1 LLQDPPIG
9 HHAPDCGLALR
20 RPQQSQIVTSPAP
33 LRYARI
39 GVVNVSTDTLPG
51 ELQRIAEELMPLY
64 YADVKRMAR
73 SERRKAGAGDT
84 LQTTALI
91 HEAYLKLF
99 RSPAFNDRAHFLRAS
114 ALAMR
119 HVLINHARENIAEKR
134 GGGMVVESLTASN
147 DVGASDDQSLLD
159 IHEALERLAQLD
171 VRLAQVVE
179 CRFFAGLDEADTAL
193 ALGISDR
200 TVRRDWIKARAW
212 LRRELDETMSSS
224 DGDA

>member
-1 LLQDPPIG
+1 V
-9 HHAPDCGLALR
+9 R
-20 RPQQSQIVTSPAP
+20 RPRQSLILTSPAP
-33 LRYARI
+33 IRHARI
-39 GVVNVSTDTLPG
+39 ARVNASTDTLPG
-51 ELQRIAEELMPLY
+51 DIQRIAEELMPLY

-73 SERRKAGAGDT
+73 SERRRVGAGDT

-99 RSPAFNDRAHFLRAS
+99 RSPSFNDRAHFLRAS

-119 HVLINHARENIAEKR
+119 QVLINHARESIAEKR
-134 GGGMVVESLTASN
+134 GGSLVAESLTASN
-147 DVGASDDQSLLD
+147 DVGVQDDQSLLD
-159 IHEALERLAQLD
+159 IHEALGRLAQLD
-171 VRLAQVVE
+171 ERLAQVVE

-212 LRRELDETMSSS
+212 LRRELAEASSPG
-224 DGDA
+224 DGHG